1 MSEELPATTPDTGG
15 ASRRKILTGMGG
27 VAAGGGLL
35 ALAGAPKASA
45 AVEEGTYFSLGP
57 ERFIDTRL
65 PDGGGKI
72 RGGQTR
78 TLQDF
83 EEADGLTFALNLTV
97 VSTEG
102 SGYLALYNADV
113 PRPNPYSTINWQG
126 AGKVLSNF
134 TLVDGGDAGL
144 EVYCSGASTV
154 RTHFILDIV
163 GVFITS
169 EAPVPARVKTWQQK
183 AERRRGR

>member
-1 MSEELPATTPDTGG
+1 MSEELPVSTPDTSG
-15 ASRRKILTGMGG
+15 ASRRKILRGMGG

-45 AVEEGTYFSLGP
+45 AVDEGTYFSLGP
-57 ERFIDTRL
+57 ERFVDTRL
-65 PDGGGKI
+65 PDSGGKI
-72 RGGQTR
+72 RGAQTR
-78 TLQDF
+78 ILDDF
-83 EEADGLTFALNLTV
+83 EESDGLTFALNLTV

-102 SGYLALYNADV
+102 SGFLALYNADE

-126 AGKVLSNF
+126 AGKVLANF

-144 EVYCSGASTV
+144 AVYCSGSTA
-154 RTHFILDIV
+154 RTHFIIDIV
-163 GVFITS
+163 GLFITS
-169 EAPVPARVKTWQQK
+169 EEPPPLKVRTWQQK